1 MLQIKK
7 RKDGRLK
14 KRFMSTICFYQD
26 TRHEKGLFWIRKIL
40 GIGYISKRNDGMT
53 ELRINGY
60 SQTRDILKILLPY
73 IRFKK
78 LQAKALYIAARM
90 LTGVKFRA
98 LSKKQLLKLVNLILV
113 IQGENYVTKK
123 KKTEKE
129 LHSILGL
136 TP

>member
-1 MLQIKK
+1 
-7 RKDGRLK
+7 
-14 KRFMSTICFYQD
+14 
-26 TRHEKGLFWIRKIL
+26 
-40 GIGYISKRNDGMT
+40 MT